1 MCRGELLIISVE
13 NVNNALRNGIQNEI
27 PDYVGFRRRGILIH
41 VLIWDSEC
49 FKGRNGRLFEVS
61 KRSKRDVGRT
71 TNPIKCFAELDQLLS
86 SLLTIFLRA
95 LAKPD
100 TELQPLIHTQR
111 VAGSPESSPE

>member
-61 KRSKRDVGRT
+61 KR
-71 TNPIKCFAELDQLLS
+71 
-86 SLLTIFLRA
+86 
-95 LAKPD
+95 
-100 TELQPLIHTQR
+100 
-111 VAGSPESSPE
+111 